1 VMYGIAT
8 KTTFPSWGYGVMLGQ
23 TTISEDFE
31 CSDRRSV
38 SMKMLGSIEK
48 FFYKDVAGIG
58 LKEPGYRTFQIRPA
72 VIDDLTSASA
82 SMDTVR
88 GRIEVEWERAEGCF
102 TLRAVVPANTHA
114 TVSVPVA
121 GIESATVTEGGRP
134 IWTNGGF
141 AEGPSGITAGAPD
154 GDYITFDVG
163 SGRYEFE
170 VKR

>member
-1 VMYGIAT
+1 M
-8 KTTFPSWGYGVMLGQ
+8 GQ

-58 LKEPGYRTFQIRPA
+58 LKKPGYRTFQIRPA

-82 SMDTVR
+82 SLDTVR
-88 GRIEVEWERAEGCF
+88 GRIEVEWEKGEGTF
-102 TLRAVVPANTHA
+102 TLRVVVPANTHA

-121 GIESATVTEGGRP
+121 GIESAKVTEGGTP
-134 IWTNGGF
+134 VWSNGAF
-141 AEGPSGITAGAPD
+141 AEGVDGITAGRQD
-154 GDYITFDVG
+154 GDYISFDVG
-163 SGRYEFE
+163 SGTYEF
-170 VKR
+170 KAGAAG